1 MSCSAELVGVL
12 SRLGLSRYTPQFEEE
27 EITEL
32 NLLTSM
38 GMKMLRENL
47 EELGMDADAIA
58 SLSTALFPEGVG
70 EDGLMLEDNEQPVT
84 STAPAAAAKEG
95 EDEAEEELQ
104 LESNAPEEPH
114 TGRRAEQEH
123 AQMEA
128 AAADAD
134 WFEKP
139 LAVLDPGEAKRQFL
153 AMREEAH
160 AHFRRKQFAN
170 AAAAYTRALGLE
182 VPNAKANATLLYNR
196 ATCRHHLNQLFQ
208 ARQDAQLAAKADPTL
223 VGAWWRAAEA
233 SLALGDA
240 ATAAEAVAEG
250 LNMQPGEAALLDL
263 RRRVDAA

>member
-1 MSCSAELVGVL
+1 MSCSAELVEVL

-84 STAPAAAAKEG
+84 STVPAATEG
-95 EDEAEEELQ
+95 EDEAEEEMQ

-114 TGRRAEQEH
+114 TGHRAEQEH

-134 WFEKP
+134 WLEKP
-139 LAVLDPGEAKRQFL
+139 LAVLDPGEAKQQFL
-153 AMREEAH
+153 AMQEEAH

-196 ATCRHHLNQLFQ
+196 ATCRHHLNQPFQ
-208 ARQDAQLAAKADPTL
+208 ARQDAQLAAKADHTL

-250 LNMQPGEAALLDL
+250 LKMQPGEAALLDL